1 MQLHDFPLF
10 FSEVTRLF
18 VEDPTFYSIHIRQ
31 GFDPNEWPECDA
43 KTLAMNFHHLAES
56 KSVEYAKLYMRTKI
70 INLPRYEIPDTS
82 EELIPLFHEFKKF
95 GLFKC
100 LGLNL
105 CADPSHGEDIIK
117 NFQTRPIQGVLTFN
131 LKEHIEARILSHIRD
146 ASDKKEMTIEIP
158 GWPILSHLIGGFN
171 PGRVS
176 LLVAGNG
183 VGKTTFAINLALSAI
198 KKFPVLFF
206 NMEMIKQDVI
216 DRIVMSGAGISHRV
230 WNSHD
235 NTNAQIFGKFVSEVY
250 RNHSLIISDGRALT
264 LDQIESEI
272 YRQHSKESPNLIIVD
287 YDQKIRTKFQG
298 DEWQTVL
305 KAVERLEEIAKSTNT
320 FIMVLAQ
327 GNDNNDPKASR
338 RSMQPASSVLSFHKD
353 PDFGY
358 LIEAKKN
365 RFGPRNAR
373 VGVRC
378 NFESFEIKEDREIGE
393 HESPL
398 PPPPIDSNIFKT
410 RKGVTRYVD

>member
-10 FSEVTRLF
+10 FAEITRLF
-18 VEDPTFYSIHIRQ
+18 IEDPTFYNIHIRQ
-31 GFDPNEWPECDA
+31 GFDPSEWPECDA
-43 KTLAMNFHHLAES
+43 KTFAMNFHHLAES
-56 KSVEYAKLYMRTKI
+56 KSVEYAKLHMRTKV

-105 CADPSHGEDIIK
+105 CANPNQGEDIVK
-117 NFQTRPIQGVLTFN
+117 NFQKRPIQGVLTFD
-131 LKEHIEARILSHIRD
+131 LKEHLEARILNHLQD
-146 ASDKKEMTIEIP
+146 AKDKKEMAVEIP
-158 GWPILSHLIGGFN
+158 DWPTLSRLIGGFN
-171 PGRVS
+171 PGRVI
-176 LLVAGNG
+176 LLVAGTG
-183 VGKTTFAINLALSAI
+183 VGKTTFAINLALSSI

-206 NMEMIKQDVI
+206 NMEMIQQDII
-216 DRIVMSGAGISHRV
+216 DRIVMSGAGISSYR
-230 WNSHD
+230 WNSPTE
-235 NTNAQIFGKFVSEVY
+235 NESQALGSFVSDVY
-250 RNHSLIISDGRALT
+250 KNHSLIISDGRALS

-272 YRQHSKESPNLIIVD
+272 YRQHSKEKPTLIIVD
-287 YDQKIRTKFQG
+287 YDQKIRTRFQG

-320 FIMVLAQ
+320 CIMILAQ

-358 LIEAKKN
+358 VIEAKKN
-365 RFGPRNAR
+365 RFGPRNAK
-373 VGVRC
+373 VKVIC
-378 NFESFEIKEDREIGE
+378 NFDSFTIKEDREISD
-393 HESPL
+393 HEIPP
-398 PPPPIDSNIFKT
+398 PPPPIDLNIFKVK
-410 RKGVTRYVD
+410 KGINRYVD